1 MAKPSPASA
10 SLLFQAPSFGHVH
23 VCAYLCVGVGVD
35 VSVPPCLG
43 IGLDRISQ
51 YRIVAFHAV
60 FAAEGSSH
68 LLRHFRPGLGVSVLN
83 YFTQHDP
90 SHRGKL
96 MAIFFK
102 STGHHR
108 TGSPLPSCRL

>member
-1 MAKPSPASA
+1 M
-10 SLLFQAPSFGHVH
+10 
-23 VCAYLCVGVGVD
+23 GVGVY

-68 LLRHFRPGLGVSVLN
+68 LLRHFRPGLGVSILN

-90 SHRGKL
+90 SHSVACATHEL
-96 MAIFFK
+96 YVLFVIIMHSHLVPCYAIA
-102 STGHHR
+102 
-108 TGSPLPSCRL
+108 